1 MSTDKVRLHSFIV
14 ETVRQYVLDNLLFQI
29 WVLFSIG
36 NWFNQTHCV
45 CYSNNIDTVM
55 LHYLTSEKSYT
66 MC

>member
-1 MSTDKVRLHSFIV
+1 MSNYTVRLHYFIV
-14 ETVRQYVLDNLLFQI
+14 ETIRQYVLDNLLIQI
-29 WVLFSIG
+29 WVLLSIE
-36 NWFNQTHCV
+36 NWFKQTHCV